1 MAVAGQKGEA
11 PMKRTKCTSKARQ
24 GARRKSRE
32 CTVSPKVV
40 LMDVHASECE
50 VLVCDEAGEILLELR
65 VPTTR
70 EELRRVIG
78 GIPGVK
84 RVVFE
89 HGPLAALIKDALRDL
104 VEEIVAA
111 DPTQNPLIARAE
123 NASDELDARRLG
135 VIDRARK
142 IHPVYVPDEPYRE
155 LRSLLCH
162 DRDMADQIT
171 ATKNRLKGLLRRH
184 GIRCRGKGV
193 YRKAGRKEIAAQLP
207 DAHWRWQ
214 LGSQWRLLDWL
225 RKERVAAHRQIRLI
239 CKKLP
244 VVAKLK
250 KIPGIGVL
258 VAPTIVAWIVNPSRF
273 QRMNQISAY
282 GGLGLG
288 QNVTCWKTIG
298 RARASKRGQRE
309 LKRVLFI
316 AARAATLGDNAL
328 ARRYQ
333 VRISSRWEDKDAIR
347 DVARHIL
354 FIASAIMRTGKDYD
368 DGLVN
373 VPPAPGAA

>member
-1 MAVAGQKGEA
+1 MAMAGQKGEA
-11 PMKRTKCTSKARQ
+11 PMKREKCTSKARQ
-24 GARRKSRE
+24 GARRTSRE
-32 CTVSPKVV
+32 CASPKVV
-40 LMDVHASECE
+40 VMDVHASECE
-50 VLVCDEAGEILLELR
+50 LLVCEETGEILLELR

-78 GIPGVK
+78 GIAGVK

-89 HGPLAALIKDALRDL
+89 QGPLAGLIKDALRDL
-104 VEEIVAA
+104 VGEIVAA
-111 DPTQNPLIARAE
+111 DPTQNALIARAE

-135 VIDRARK
+135 MIDRARK
-142 IHPVYVPDEPYRE
+142 THPVYVPDEPYRE

-162 DRDMADQIT
+162 DRDMADEVT
-171 ATKNRLKGLLRRH
+171 AVKNRIKGLLRRH
-184 GIRCRGKGV
+184 GIACRGKGV
-193 YRKAGRKEIAAQLP
+193 YRKGGRKEIAAQLP
-207 DAHWRWQ
+207 DAQWRWQ

-225 RKERVAAHRQIRLI
+225 RKERVGAHRQIRLI

-250 KIPGIGVL
+250 TIPGVGAV
-258 VAPTIVAWIVNPSRF
+258 VAPTIVAWIVEPGRF

-288 QNVTCWKTIG
+288 QNVTCWKAVG

-316 AARAATLGDNAL
+316 AARSATLGDNAL
-328 ARRYQ
+328 AKRYQ
-333 VRISSRWEDKDAIR
+333 ARISWRWEDKDAIR